1 MREIIRSD
9 VKEEWAHSGIV
20 EAGDFVYINY
30 CVGNIGQP
38 VENQVNGAVDHLNDR
53 LKSIGLTLE
62 SVVKVDC
69 LFRDIWDIPKME
81 KVFKER
87 FNGKYPARK
96 SIQTEFAHSGGEDG
110 LLFQL
115 DAIAFKG

>member
-9 VKEEWAHSGIV
+9 VNEVWAHSGIV
-20 EAGDFVYINY
+20 EAGDFVFISY
-30 CVGNIGQP
+30 CVGNIGEP
-38 VENQVNGAVDHLNDR
+38 IENQVNGAFDHLSKR
-53 LKSIGLTLE
+53 LESIGLTLE

-69 LFRDIWDIPKME
+69 MFRDIWDIPVME

-87 FNGKYPARK
+87 FKGKYPARK
-96 SIQTEFAHSGGEDG
+96 SIQTEFAHAGGQEG
-110 LLFQL
+110 LQFQL